1 MVAASAAAQET
12 GGPTR
17 QQLARDRENPFAQTI
32 NLPLAA
38 VTGFGIGPHHDVG
51 EQLTIQ
57 PQLPLPLDADWN
69 LIVRSGKQLID
80 YLYPQTAEGRRSSF
94 PPLGRAGTGKVL
106 GGIARRGGPA
116 LHGSAR
122 DLLWQSSW
130 HWREAA
136 H

>member
-1 MVAASAAAQET
+1 MPVFRRLAALVGSGIARMRYTQRLLVNWECRPLRVIPFRLAYAAGSYT
-12 GGPTR
+12 T
-17 QQLARDRENPFAQTI
+17 
-32 NLPLAA
+32 NLPHTISLLERD
-38 VTGFGIGPHHDVG
+38 GFEPSVPRQ
-51 EQLTIQ
+51 ESRLLR
-57 PQLPLPLDADWN
+57 LP
-69 LIVRSGKQLID
+69 VS
-80 YLYPQTAEGRRSSF
+80 QTAEGRRSSF

>member
-1 MVAASAAAQET
+1 MVPSPRRLPHTISPLEGDGFEPSVPRQESR
-12 GGPTR
+12 PLR
-17 QQLARDRENPFAQTI
+17 
-32 NLPLAA
+32 LP
-38 VTGFGIGPHHDVG
+38 VCP
-51 EQLTIQ
+51 
-57 PQLPLPLDADWN
+57 N
-69 LIVRSGKQLID
+69 R
-80 YLYPQTAEGRRSSF
+80 GRKEIEFST
-94 PPLGRAGTGKVL
+94 PWAGAGTGKVL